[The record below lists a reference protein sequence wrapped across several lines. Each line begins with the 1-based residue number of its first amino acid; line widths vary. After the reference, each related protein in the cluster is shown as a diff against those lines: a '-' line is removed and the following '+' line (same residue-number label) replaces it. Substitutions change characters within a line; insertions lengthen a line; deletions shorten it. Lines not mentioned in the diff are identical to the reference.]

1 VRNFSNYREFVIA
14 TACVVV
20 FLIVFLIASAVS
32 TPATIPAS
40 VIRDPSSG
48 GSQRFL
54 EEAGFDS
61 SVAKD
66 GQPSQTGNFFDGGCY
81 CENAPA
87 VKAISRSGMPVQPI
101 NSYSA
106 LGLTLLG
113 LAMFW
118 SIGWERATGRY
129 SEVVNRL
136 TDPDHPF
143 LRQLHAGLVVSMG
156 PGSMFFH
163 ATLKNWGAWIDVMS
177 MCIWLAFVLVY
188 NVTRL
193 WNLDR
198 YIARYFWF
206 STLYFGIV
214 VLMGILNA
222 AIADYRT
229 LLFLLLGV
237 VAVAFQVVVAFSS
250 IDSGVAGKVWFI
262 AGLVAFVTAL
272 VIWVLSGTGKA
283 LCNPS
288 GFQGHAV
295 WHMLSA
301 AAIGCLYMY
310 FRAERGRAGLGATGA
325 AT

>member
-1 VRNFSNYREFVIA
+1 MVLTFSNYREFVIA
-14 TACVVV
+14 TACVAVFLTV
-20 FLIVFLIASAVS
+20 FLITSAVS
-32 TPATIPAS
+32 TPETIPAS
-40 VIRDPSSG
+40 VIEDPSSEA
-48 GSQRFL
+48 SQRFL

-66 GQPSQTGNFFDGGCY
+66 GQPAQAGNFFDGGCY

-87 VKAISRSGMPVQPI
+87 VQAISRFGIPVQPI

-106 LGLTLLG
+106 LGLTLLR

-118 SIGWERATGRY
+118 SIGWERATGRF
-129 SEVVNRL
+129 SDIVNRL

-143 LRQLHAGLVVSMG
+143 LRQLHAGLVVFMG

-163 ATLKNWGAWIDVMS
+163 ATLNNWGGWIDVMS

-193 WNLDR
+193 WNLDH

-206 STLYFGIV
+206 SILYFGTV
-214 VLMGILNA
+214 VLMGILNV

-237 VAVAFQVVVAFSS
+237 VAIAFQIVVAFSR
-250 IDSGVAGKVWFI
+250 IDSGAVGKVWFI
-262 AGLVAFVTAL
+262 AGLGAFVTGL
-272 VIWVLSGTGKA
+272 VIWVLSGTGKPLA
-283 LCNPS
+283 TPMAS
-288 GFQGHAV
+288 
-295 WHMLSA
+295 
-301 AAIGCLYMY
+301 
-310 FRAERGRAGLGATGA
+310 RGTRFGIC
-325 AT
+325 